1 VPLKVVWFC
10 TSTPSPSSQNPGEL
24 DAYRFLAAIKG
35 QKLKGEAHVPI
46 GDEERRLDNSNLDD
60 AIDWFGENVAA
71 YLERQSIVP
80 PLCFVPLPGSNITL
94 ESSTGPWTS
103 LMAMAILTKIQG
115 TVDTADVLRW
125 KHTLPE
131 GQTPSA
137 RALYDNI
144 ALIRKRD
151 WDMPLVLVG
160 YLTSGAGII
169 QACAARLRE
178 SGAQVSHVIYAG
190 RLVSQPPKEP
200 FAIMQTEI
208 ADFDPSSS

>member
-1 VPLKVVWFC
+1 MPLKVVWFC
-10 TSTPSPSSQNPGEL
+10 TSTPSPSSQNPPEL
-24 DAYRFLAAIKG
+24 DAHRFLAAIKG
-35 QKLKGEAHVPI
+35 QKLKGEAQVPI
-46 GDEERRLDNSNLDD
+46 AGEKRRLDNSNLDD

-71 YLERQSIVP
+71 YLERQSIAP
-80 PLCFVPLPGSNITL
+80 PLCFVPLPGPNITL

-125 KHTLPE
+125 KHKLPE
-131 GQTPSA
+131 GQAPSA

-144 ALIRKRD
+144 ALIQKRD

-178 SGAQVSHVIYAG
+178 SGAQVSHAIYAG
-190 RLVSQPPKEP
+190 RLVSKAPKEP